1 MLWDLGPVIFSGL
14 ISSLCS
20 ACYLTPNSIKSTGY
34 LGRIP
39 FLGVRNIGPVSAQP
53 YPLALHPSPHPS
65 LTPFLML
72 GSPSSSPRQVTG
84 HLGSPLSRTGR
95 LNSSSQDSYLGP
107 QCCHHQLWG
116 LFSWTKMCAVG
127 LNQFL
132 APAQCCLMMTVMGA
146 SQLSQSVETG
156 DRWQAGLATGSRV
169 LSAAVTGS
177 QEPWSVLRHWPGL
190 VWISLQNECCW

>member
-156 DRWQAGLATGSRV
+156 DR
-169 LSAAVTGS
+169 
-177 QEPWSVLRHWPGL
+177 
-190 VWISLQNECCW
+190 

>member
-132 APAQCCLMMTVMGA
+132 APAQCCLMMTI
-146 SQLSQSVETG
+146 
-156 DRWQAGLATGSRV
+156 GSF
-169 LSAAVTGS
+169 SA
-177 QEPWSVLRHWPGL
+177 
-190 VWISLQNECCW
+190 ISIC